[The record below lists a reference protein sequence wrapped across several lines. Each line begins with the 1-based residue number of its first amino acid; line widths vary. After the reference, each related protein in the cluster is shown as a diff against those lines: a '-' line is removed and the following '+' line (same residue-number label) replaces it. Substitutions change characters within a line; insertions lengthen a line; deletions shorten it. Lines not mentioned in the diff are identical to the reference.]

1 MQDCAKKIS
10 ELDHNRELNMN
21 SVSRRLLVAA
31 SIAVSV
37 ATVVSSCSSEKEP
50 SIPKATGPNASI
62 ALEVDCG
69 TDGVGV
75 VDITYGVTSKQVMVA
90 RNVTSRS
97 VGAIEKFSNKYGA
110 SDDGVDATLTV
121 STRPTTGTCKTSLTD
136 YNSGD
141 ILAEK
146 ETAGKAEFTVLV
158 PSD

>member
-1 MQDCAKKIS
+1 MRA
-10 ELDHNRELNMN
+10 
-21 SVSRRLLVAA
+21 
-31 SIAVSV
+31 
-37 ATVVSSCSSEKEP
+37 
-50 SIPKATGPNASI
+50 
-62 ALEVDCG
+62 
-69 TDGVGV
+69 
-75 VDITYGVTSKQVMVA
+75 
-90 RNVTSRS
+90 TSRS

-146 ETAGKAEFTVLV
+146 ETAGKAEFTVVV